1 MGRAR
6 DPLLGRQAEL
16 DLLRA
21 ELTEALG
28 GNSAFVIVSGEA
40 GIGKTRLLDELES
53 IAEGEGFLTLRGRGS
68 EFDTERPFGLY
79 ADALDAYLGSLD
91 SQDLERLETDRLG
104 ALAGVFPSLHQID
117 KAVDFPASVTERFRA
132 HRDVRD
138 LLERL
143 AARRPLLLVLDDM
156 HWADGASLELTSYL
170 LRNPPQ
176 GEVLLAIALRHG
188 AGGTAVA
195 TAIGVFQGRPD
206 ALAIDLQPLDVESV
220 MELVGEARDL
230 DLHELLRLSGGNP
243 FYALQLAR
251 SGFDHAFVEERGL
264 EVPLPV
270 ATAIAV
276 ELSGLSSSARKVA
289 EAAAIVGDPFDLDLA
304 VAACGLPEQAV
315 LEAIDELLARD
326 LVRETEIPRR
336 FQFRHPV
343 VHRAVYGACAPSIKV
358 SSHRRVVSA
367 LQQRG
372 VPATALAT
380 HVEQAARHGDMEA
393 VGILTQAA
401 REVAGKAPTSS
412 VRWLT
417 AALRILPGDAAPN
430 DRAAILRDLAAS
442 QGALGHFADAHE
454 TLEECLAV
462 EGSGEEAVGTVVRC
476 AEMEQLMGHHAES
489 RTRLQK
495 AYDSLVDRVSSAA
508 VSLLVALTAA
518 SLYLSDHD
526 RMLQWGE
533 RAVEAARSLDDP
545 ALFAAAL
552 AAHTMG
558 AAFAGRVE
566 LGFELHQRC
575 ASLIDSLPD
584 DVIVERLD
592 ALSNLA
598 AAETY
603 LDQNV
608 RGCDHGERGLRLAR
622 AHGQTHLLPIL
633 TPILGT
639 SLALTG
645 RMERSAEILDDA
657 IEAARLVNDAQG
669 LSMNLFNRALAA
681 TMAGDLETAMRTG
694 SESVQLAGSVDNGVI
709 TAFAGAI
716 HAQTLLELGE
726 AEEARELLIESV
738 GGEDVPLLAGGWRA
752 HFLGVLTRC
761 HLALGDLE
769 GARSTVER
777 LEIAAA
783 GQRLALTRLMAD
795 RAGAEVALIQGE
807 SNRAVGLARSAV
819 AAAEQI
825 GASAHV
831 APVRALL
838 GQALVASGATAE
850 GIGQLE
856 TAGLEFDALG
866 ATRYRDQVEAQLR
879 LLGHATTHRRTI
891 RGHGGSFG
899 VESLT
904 GRELEVAELVL
915 DRRTNR
921 EIAEELFLST
931 KTVET
936 HMRHIFEKLGVSSRV
951 EVARALT
958 RSRAST

>member
-6 DPLLGRQAEL
+6 DPILGRQSEL
-16 DLLRA
+16 ELLRD
-21 ELTEALG
+21 ELSEARDG
-28 GNSAFVIVSGEA
+28 GSRFVIVSGEA
-40 GIGKTRLLDELES
+40 GIGKTRLLDEVET
-53 IAEGEGFLTLRGRGS
+53 IADDGGFLTLRGRGS

-104 ALAGVFPSLHQID
+104 ALAGVFPSLQLLD
-117 KAVDFPASVTERFRA
+117 QAVDYPASVTERFRA
-132 HRDVRD
+132 HRAVRD

-143 AARRPLLLVLDDM
+143 AARRPLFLILDDL

-176 GEVLLAIALRHG
+176 GEILVAIALRYG
-188 AGGTAVA
+188 QGGPAVA
-195 TAIGVFQGRPD
+195 TAIGAFHGMPN
-206 ALAIDLQPLDVESV
+206 ALALDLQPLDVESV
-220 MELVGEARDL
+220 TVLVADAGDVDL
-230 DLHELLRLSGGNP
+230 QELLRLSGGNP
-243 FYALQLAR
+243 FYAMQLAR
-251 SGFDHAFVEERGL
+251 SGLDHVLVEEGGL

-276 ELSGLSSSARKVA
+276 ELAGLTPLERIVA

-304 VAACGLPEQAV
+304 VAASDRPEEAV
-315 LEAIDELLARD
+315 LEAIDVLLARD
-326 LVRETEIPRR
+326 LVREAELPRR
-336 FQFRHPV
+336 FQFRHPI
-343 VHRAVYGACAPSIKV
+343 VHRAVYGACSPSVKV
-358 SSHRRVVSA
+358 SCHRRVVAA

-380 HVEQAARHGDMEA
+380 HVEQSARHGDMEA
-393 VGILTQAA
+393 VAVLRQAA
-401 REVAGKAPTSS
+401 REAAGKAPTSS

-417 AALRILPGDAAPN
+417 TALRILPGDAAID
-430 DRAAILRDLAAS
+430 DRAEILNELAAS
-442 QGALGHFADAHE
+442 QGALGHFSDAHE
-454 TLEECLAV
+454 TLEECLAIDDR
-462 EGSGEEAVGTVVRC
+462 GEEAVGTVVRC
-476 AEMEQLMGHHAES
+476 AEMEQLLGHHAES
-489 RTRLQK
+489 RSRLEK
-495 AYDSLVDRVSSAA
+495 AFDSLGERVSRAA

-518 SLYLSDHD
+518 SLYLSDHE

-533 RAVEAARSLDDP
+533 RAVDAAKSLDDP

-566 LGFELHQRC
+566 LGFELHERC
-575 ASLIDSLPD
+575 TWLIDSLPD
-584 DVIVERLD
+584 EVIVSRLD

-622 AHGQTHLLPIL
+622 AHGQTHVLPIL

-657 IEAARLVNDAQG
+657 IEAARLVGDAQG

-681 TMAGDLETAMRTG
+681 TLAGDLDTG
-694 SESVQLAGSVDNGVI
+694 LQTGAESVELAGSIDNGVI

-716 HAQTLLELGE
+716 HAQTLLELGDVP
-726 AEEARELLIESV
+726 AARELLLSSV
-738 GGEDVPLLAGGWRA
+738 GGEDVPLLAAGWRA
-752 HFLGVLTRC
+752 HFLEVLTRC
-761 HLALGDLE
+761 HLAMGDLE
-769 GARSTVER
+769 EARLTVER
-777 LEIAAA
+777 LEREAD
-783 GQRLALTRLMAD
+783 GHGLMLTRLMAD
-795 RAGAEVALIQGE
+795 RAGAEVALTEGDAD
-807 SNRAVGLARSAV
+807 RAVALARSAV
-819 AAAEQI
+819 AAGEQI
-825 GASAHV
+825 GTSAHV
-831 APVRALL
+831 APVRTLL
-838 GQALVASGATAE
+838 GRALVASAAMDE
-850 GIGQLE
+850 AIEQLE
-856 TAGLEFDALG
+856 TAAVEFEALG
-866 ATRYRDQVEAQLR
+866 ALRYRDQVESELR
-879 LLGHATTHRRTI
+879 LLGHATAHRRSTK
-891 RGHGGSFG
+891 GHGGTFG

-951 EVARALT
+951 EVARALA
-958 RSRAST
+958 RSRLPT

>member
-6 DPLLGRQAEL
+6 DRFLGRQLEL
-16 DLLRA
+16 ELLRG
-21 ELTEALG
+21 ELSEAREG
-28 GNSAFVIVSGEA
+28 RPGFVIVSGEA

-53 IAEGEGFLTLRGRGS
+53 VAEDNGFLTLRGRGS

-91 SQDLERLETDRLG
+91 SQDLDRLETDRLG
-104 ALAGVFPSLHQID
+104 ALAGVFPSLHLLDQ
-117 KAVDFPASVTERFRA
+117 AVDYPASVTERFRT
-132 HRDVRD
+132 HRAVRD

-143 AARRPLLLVLDDM
+143 AARRPLLLILDDL

-170 LRNPPQ
+170 FRNPPQ
-176 GEVLLAIALRHG
+176 GEIFVAVALR
-188 AGGTAVA
+188 ASQGGTSVA
-195 TAIGVFQGRPD
+195 TAIAGSHGMPN
-206 ALAIDLQPLDVESV
+206 ALTLDLQPLDVESV
-220 MELVGEARDL
+220 TELVADAGDVDL
-230 DLHELLRLSGGNP
+230 QELLRLSGGNP

-251 SGFDHAFVEERGL
+251 SGLGHAFVEERGL

-276 ELSGLSSSARKVA
+276 ELAGLTEAARSVA

-304 VAACGLPEQAV
+304 VAASGRPEQDV
-315 LEAIDELLARD
+315 LEAIDVLLARD
-326 LVRETEIPRR
+326 LVRETEVPRR

-343 VHRAVYGACAPSIKV
+343 VHRAVYGACSPSVKIAC
-358 SSHRRVVSA
+358 HRRVVAA

-372 VPATALAT
+372 VPATAIAT
-380 HVEQAARHGDMEA
+380 HVEQSARHGDIEA
-393 VGILTQAA
+393 VAVLRQAA
-401 REVAGKAPTSS
+401 REAAMKAPTSS
-412 VRWLT
+412 IRWLT
-417 AALRILPGDAAPN
+417 AALRILPGDATTA
-430 DRAAILRDLAAS
+430 DRAAILNELAAS
-442 QGALGHFADAHE
+442 QGALGRFSDAHE
-454 TLEECLAV
+454 TLEECLAIDDRD
-462 EGSGEEAVGTVVRC
+462 EEAVETVVRC
-476 AEMEQLMGHHAES
+476 AEMEQLLGHHAES
-489 RTRLQK
+489 RSRLEK
-495 AYDSLVDRVSSAA
+495 AYDKLGDRASSAA
-508 VSLLVALTAA
+508 VSLLVALAAA

-533 RAVEAARSLDDP
+533 RAVDAARSLDDP

-566 LGFELHQRC
+566 LAFQLHERCTGF
-575 ASLIDSLPD
+575 IDSLPD
-584 DVIVERLD
+584 EVIVSRLD

-608 RGCDHGERGLRLAR
+608 LGCDHGQRGLRLAR
-622 AHGQTHLLPIL
+622 THGQTHLLPIL

-645 RMERSAEILDDA
+645 QMERSAEVLDDA
-657 IEAARLVNDAQG
+657 IEAARLVGDAQG

-681 TMAGDLETAMRTG
+681 TMAGDLETGLRTG
-694 SESVQLAGSVDNGVI
+694 AESVELARSIDNGVI

-716 HAQTLLELGE
+716 HAQTLLELGDAE
-726 AEEARELLIESV
+726 AALGLLLSSV

-752 HFLGVLTRC
+752 HFLEVLTRC

-769 GARSTVER
+769 GARLTVER
-777 LEIAAA
+777 LEIEAA
-783 GQRLALTRLMAD
+783 GHGLMLTRLMAD
-795 RAGAEVALIQGE
+795 RAGAEVALTE
-807 SNRAVGLARSAV
+807 RDADRAVILARSAV

-825 GASAHV
+825 GARAHA
-831 APVRALL
+831 APARALL
-838 GQALVASGATAE
+838 GKALAASEATDEAIAE
-850 GIGQLE
+850 LE
-856 TAGLEFDALG
+856 TAAVEFEALG
-866 ATRYRDQVEAQLR
+866 ALRYRDKVEADLR
-879 LLGHATTHRRTI
+879 LLGHATTHRRSTK
-891 RGHGGSFG
+891 GQGGTFG

-958 RSRAST
+958 RSRLPT